1 MRGGPRTRPWL
12 LGTHLLNSEGDNTVY
27 GNTVQNVGAG
37 ALAATGSFIA
47 GGYVVGTV
55 VLLVV
60 GLLLLR
66 LGWRQRLA
74 A

>member
-1 MRGGPRTRPWL
+1 M
-12 LGTHLLNSEGDNTVY
+12 Y